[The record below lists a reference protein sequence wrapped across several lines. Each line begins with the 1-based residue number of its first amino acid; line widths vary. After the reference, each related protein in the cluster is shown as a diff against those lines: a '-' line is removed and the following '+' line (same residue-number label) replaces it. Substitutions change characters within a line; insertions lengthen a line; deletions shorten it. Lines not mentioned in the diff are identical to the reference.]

1 MLFKGEQKNMN
12 LEKNPKEEKTTD
24 NETIGVTSYVFNPK
38 HTVQDLAKHL
48 QVSNIF
54 LIKKILEMGVKTNIN
69 QTLDRETIELLGL
82 ELNLQIIYSPQV
94 DPDHKKGKSKKEN
107 TKLTKR
113 VPIVTIMGHVD
124 HGKTTLLDSIRQTRV
139 VDQEFGGITQHIG
152 AYEISYNNNKITFI
166 DSPGHEAFSQM
177 RSRGAKVTDICVLV
191 VACDDG
197 VKPQTIESVEHA
209 KAANVDI
216 IVVINKIDKLNNK
229 KENIMTELSNYG
241 LLPEEWGGNT
251 PYIEMSAL
259 KKQGLN
265 NLLEMIL
272 LMSDI
277 KNIQTDLTKKAEGTV
292 LEASLV
298 KNKGPLATLI
308 LTNGIL
314 KIGDVVVVGETYGK
328 IRSIEDDLK
337 KSFKQAV
344 PSQPV
349 VVSGL
354 KQVPQ
359 AGDHFMLVEN
369 EKVAKRIADERKHLA
384 KAKKYALLDE
394 IAAYNDNVFELEDE
408 NETKTLNII
417 LKTDTQGSIE
427 AIQKALGQMST
438 EEVKI
443 NFIKNSVGMVT
454 INDINLAK
462 TFEALLINF
471 NTPLNNDLLK
481 FAQDSKVEIKTYQ
494 ILYKMMEDIE
504 IELKKLIKPVFEE
517 KMMGQ
522 AEVRKIFYI
531 SSIGHV
537 AGCYVT
543 SGTIFNN
550 SLAKVIRNKEVIYE
564 GKITSL
570 KHLKN
575 NINSAKQGHECGIV
589 LDNFNTFQV
598 DDIIESSKME
608 KVV

>member
-1 MLFKGEQKNMN
+1 MN

>member
-1 MLFKGEQKNMN
+1 MN
-12 LEKNPKEEKTTD
+12 LEKNPKEEKATD

-69 QTLDRETIELLGL
+69 QILDRETIELLGL
-82 ELNLQIIYSPQV
+82 ELNLKIIYSPQV
-94 DPDHKKGKSKKEN
+94 DPDQKKGKAKKEN

-113 VPIVTIMGHVD
+113 APIVTIMGHVD

-152 AYEISYNNNKITFI
+152 AYEISYNDNKITFI

-177 RSRGAKVTDICVLV
+177 RSRGAKITDICVLV

-277 KNIQTDLTKKAEGTV
+277 KNIQTDLTTKAEGTV

-314 KIGDVVVVGETYGK
+314 KIGDAVVVGETYGK

-349 VVSGL
+349 VISGL

-359 AGDHFMLVEN
+359 AGDHFMVVQN
-369 EKVAKRIADERKHLA
+369 EKVAKRMADERQHLA
-384 KAKKYALLDE
+384 KEKKYALLDE
-394 IAAYNDNVFELEDE
+394 TAAYNDNVFELEDE

-443 NFIKNSVGMVT
+443 NFIKTSVGMVT

-471 NTPLNNDLLK
+471 NTPLNNNLLK

-504 IELKKLIKPVFEE
+504 IDLKKLIKPVFEE

-589 LDNFNTFQV
+589 LDHFNTFQV

>member
-1 MLFKGEQKNMN
+1 MN
-12 LEKNPKEEKTTD
+12 LEKNPKEEKATD
-24 NETIGVTSYVFNPK
+24 NETIGVKSYVFNPK

-54 LIKKILEMGVKTNIN
+54 LIKKILQMGVKTNIN

-82 ELNLQIIYSPQV
+82 ELNLKIIYSPQA
-94 DPDHKKGKSKKEN
+94 DPDQKKGKAKKEK

-113 VPIVTIMGHVD
+113 APIVTIMGHVD

-152 AYEISYNNNKITFI
+152 AYEISYNDNKITFI

-197 VKPQTIESVEHA
+197 VKPQTIESLEHA

-216 IVVINKIDKLNNK
+216 IVVINKIDKLKNK

-359 AGDHFMLVEN
+359 AGDHFMVVQN
-369 EKVAKRIADERKHLA
+369 EKVAKRMANERQHLA
-384 KAKKYALLDE
+384 KEKKYALLDE
-394 IAAYNDNVFELEDE
+394 TAAYNDNVFELEDE
-408 NETKTLNII
+408 NENKTLNII

-443 NFIKNSVGMVT
+443 NFIKTSVGMVT

-481 FAQDSKVEIKTYQ
+481 FAQDYKVEIKTYQ

-504 IELKKLIKPVFEE
+504 IDLKKLIKPVFEE

-543 SGTIFNN
+543 SGTVFNN